1 MRPQIQRSSRQN
13 DLKNEIWFPIL
24 FELILELVEIG
35 EWQLLL
41 VILREV
47 MMRLKDEVKLR
58 RLDFG
63 WLASLMELR
72 MLREMS

>member
-1 MRPQIQRSSRQN
+1 MYE
-13 DLKNEIWFPIL
+13 KENEIWFPIL

>member
-1 MRPQIQRSSRQN
+1 
-13 DLKNEIWFPIL
+13 LYEKENEIWFPIL